1 MKLLWMCN
9 VPTKRIELM
18 KNTQQSTC
26 VGGWLEG
33 LSESLLADKDIELC
47 YCYPEY
53 KSQKLGHGKKDN
65 FKYYAIPISYY
76 QATVAMQEQCE
87 CGKIYRKILTD
98 EKPDVIH
105 FFGTEFLYTGYFIKI
120 ASEEG
125 YKDRIVTSI
134 QGLVS
139 VYYDHYSAGLPD
151 YIMRRKTLS
160 EIKGKCSLIDNK
172 KNYLHRGKYEQ
183 DALVASSN
191 IIGRTTWDKACAYF
205 IAPESRYYFCNENLR
220 SVFYDGSQ
228 WEYEKCNKYQ
238 IAISQAG
245 YPIKGLHKVIE
256 AVALLCNEFP
266 DIKVKVGGANIFGG
280 NWIKGNSYGIYIRQ
294 LLKKYNLQ
302 DQFEF
307 EGFLSAEKMKRLL
320 LESNVFV
327 CPSSIENSP
336 NSLGEAM
343 ILGVPCVASDVG
355 GISDM
360 LTHNE
365 EGFLYPF
372 DDSYKM
378 AFYIRKTFLEIK
390 ETKRRALR
398 AKGHAAMTHNRKK
411 NAETLIE
418 IYHKICGDNTIIE
431 KIEENKEC

>member
-1 MKLLWMCN
+1 MKLLWICN

-18 KNTQQSTC
+18 QNMTQGTC

-33 LSESLLADKDIELC
+33 LSESLLANKDIELC

-53 KSQKLGHGKKDN
+53 KNQKLGYGQKDN
-65 FKYYAIPISYY
+65 FIYYAIPISYY

-105 FFGTEFLYTGYFIKI
+105 FFGTEFLYTSYFIKI

-191 IIGRTTWDKACAYF
+191 IIGRTTWDKACAHF

-220 SVFYDGSQ
+220 SIFYDGSQ
-228 WEYEKCNKYQ
+228 WKYEKCNKYQ

-266 DIKVKVGGANIFGG
+266 DIKVKVGGANTFEG

-294 LLKKYNLQ
+294 LLKKYNIQ
-302 DQFEF
+302 ERFEF
-307 EGFLSAEKMKRLL
+307 EGFYQQMR
-320 LESNVFV
+320 
-327 CPSSIENSP
+327 
-336 NSLGEAM
+336 
-343 ILGVPCVASDVG
+343 
-355 GISDM
+355 
-360 LTHNE
+360 
-365 EGFLYPF
+365 
-372 DDSYKM
+372 
-378 AFYIRKTFLEIK
+378 
-390 ETKRRALR
+390 
-398 AKGHAAMTHNRKK
+398 
-411 NAETLIE
+411 
-418 IYHKICGDNTIIE
+418 
-431 KIEENKEC
+431 

>member
-18 KNTQQSTC
+18 QNMQQGTC

-105 FFGTEFLYTGYFIKI
+105 FFGTEFLYTSYFIKI

-160 EIKGKCSLIDNK
+160 EIKGKCSLIGNK

-183 DALVASSN
+183 EALVGSSN
-191 IIGRTTWDKACAYF
+191 IIGRTTWDKACAHF

-343 ILGVPCVASDVG
+343 LLGVPCVASDVG
-355 GISDM
+355 GIADM
-360 LTHNE
+360 LTHND

-378 AFYIRKTFLEIK
+378 AFYIRKTFLEI
-390 ETKRRALR
+390 EDTKRRAECGR
-398 AKGHAAMTHNRKK
+398 KHAAITHDRKK

-418 IYHKICGDNTIIE
+418 IYHKICMNGSI
-431 KIEENKEC
+431 C